1 MAQINPASMQAVFYP
16 ERVAV
21 IGITDS
27 PERVGYNI
35 LRSILYGG
43 FAGKVYPVH
52 PRHEQVLGCKVY
64 KSLDDLPEPVDM
76 AVICLNQYATVEAV
90 ENCGRAGVKGV
101 VCSAGGYRET
111 GEEGEELER
120 QLVAAAGKYGLPIIG
135 PNTLGIINNDA
146 NLYCTFYPTRM
157 PKGKISII
165 SQSGGIGL
173 TIINLALDEGIG
185 LNKFIG
191 VGNCSNIDFAD
202 CLDYLENDDSTAVI
216 GVYIEGTQEAGRFV
230 RTAGRVARKKP
241 VVVYKAGRILGA
253 DNYTQTHTGSSAG
266 SFRLYRDIL
275 HQHGIFTVESP
286 TELVAACKALELLP
300 LPEGNR
306 VGILTHTAGPGVVM
320 IDHLAQAGCVIPP
333 LHEGTIARA
342 KEILGS
348 DNPPVVLTNP
358 LDAAGMAFSRP
369 TYGGLA
375 EAMMADD
382 HVDLLLAVYALHETW
397 ELPAAELLDTYKKYK
412 KPLIVNLVGDWLGC
426 RANRNF
432 LQSAGV
438 PLFNAPEKTGVAAAA
453 LVHYGRKKL
462 EGGVSHV

>member
-333 LHEGTIARA
+333 LHEGTIAGQKRF
-342 KEILGS
+342 LGPTTRRLCS
-348 DNPPVVLTNP
+348 QT
-358 LDAAGMAFSRP
+358 LDAAGMAFSRQP
-369 TYGGLA
+369 
-375 EAMMADD
+375 MA
-382 HVDLLLAVYALHETW
+382 AW
-397 ELPAAELLDTYKKYK
+397 
-412 KPLIVNLVGDWLGC
+412 
-426 RANRNF
+426 
-432 LQSAGV
+432 
-438 PLFNAPEKTGVAAAA
+438 
-453 LVHYGRKKL
+453 RKR
-462 EGGVSHV
+462 